1 MVLSDLKVGQ
11 TGCILG
17 VTDAG
22 TLGKRLLDMGFTPGA
37 LVNVLTRAPGGE
49 TMLVELRHTAVI
61 LRREEASCVLI
72 TRANVQ

>member
-1 MVLSDLKVGQ
+1 MVLSDLKADQ
-11 TGCILG
+11 PGCVLG
-17 VTDAG
+17 VTDAD

-37 LVNVLTRAPGGE
+37 LVNVLTRAPGGD

-72 TRANVQ
+72 TQANVQ

>member
-11 TGCILG
+11 TGCVLG
-17 VTDAG
+17 VTDAD

-37 LVNVLTRAPGGE
+37 FADVLTRAPGGE
-49 TMLVELRHTAVI
+49 TMLVELRHAAVI